1 MITSNFIM
9 LQKDD
14 LKEVVL
20 EILKELGIASPVMA
34 QATEADAEYLP
45 RNEVCA
51 RLHITPTTLWRMGKR
66 GEIKVHKIGSRNL
79 YVKSEVDELVSN
91 GPSADIEEKKGG
103 VA

>member
-34 QATEADAEYLP
+34 QATEADAEYLT
-45 RNEVCA
+45 